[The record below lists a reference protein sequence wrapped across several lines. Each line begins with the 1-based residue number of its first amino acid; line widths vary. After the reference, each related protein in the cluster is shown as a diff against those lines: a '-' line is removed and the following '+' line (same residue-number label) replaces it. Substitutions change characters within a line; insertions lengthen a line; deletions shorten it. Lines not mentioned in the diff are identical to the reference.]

1 VVRYLK
7 GTIQLGLTFTSVK
20 DHSLQDYIQLVLY
33 ADASYI
39 THKDGKSH
47 SGITLHIKSD
57 IIQNVDSTENV
68 VSTAPFYASSTKQSN
83 VSLSSTEAEIEPI
96 VEGLK
101 TGMWASDFL
110 IEMGLRVR
118 HPIIVYEDNLSAIH
132 LATHLSGNH
141 KRTKHYLV
149 RIGFLLEQFRR
160 HLAKYIHVDTKDQI
174 ADILTKPLGEG
185 DFVRLRHLVLGGK
198 TPYHSNDK

>member
-1 VVRYLK
+1 
-7 GTIQLGLTFTSVK
+7 
-20 DHSLQDYIQLVLY
+20 
-33 ADASYI
+33 
-39 THKDGKSH
+39 
-47 SGITLHIKSD
+47 
-57 IIQNVDSTENV
+57 
-68 VSTAPFYASSTKQSN
+68 
-83 VSLSSTEAEIEPI
+83 
-96 VEGLK
+96 
-101 TGMWASDFL
+101 
-110 IEMGLRVR
+110 MGLRVR

-185 DFVRLRHLVLGGK
+185 DFVRLRHLVLGRK
-198 TPYHSNDK
+198 TEDHSNDK